1 MYFSYVV
8 FPTLLLLQVQF
19 FQISCLHCVVCQDY
33 QEEITVAEE
42 NKLHLHQLG
51 ERLARASHQSKATEI
66 EQKLNKVSDRW
77 QHLLNLIGAR

>member
-1 MYFSYVV
+1 MTDNLYIIQTFNCSIFTHLYHIV
-8 FPTLLLLQVQF
+8 
-19 FQISCLHCVVCQDY
+19 SQDY

-51 ERLARASHQSKATEI
+51 ERLAKASHQSKASEI

-77 QHLLNLIGAR
+77 QHLLDLIGAR

>member
-1 MYFSYVV
+1 MF
-8 FPTLLLLQVQF
+8 FLLCFFYKCSF